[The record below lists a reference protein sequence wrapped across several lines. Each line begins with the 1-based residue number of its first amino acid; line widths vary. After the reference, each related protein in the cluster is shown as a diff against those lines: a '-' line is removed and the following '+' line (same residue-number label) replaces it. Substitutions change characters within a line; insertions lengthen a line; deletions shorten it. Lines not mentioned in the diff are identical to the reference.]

1 MGNNKPLLWT
11 AILTA
16 AGTGS
21 ALAQITGTPAAGDY
35 YFKDV
40 ATGKFLGAGNACG
53 TQASLT
59 DYGILFSVSVN
70 NGKYILDSTCKRDAN
85 NHFLK
90 EAGNNDVYV
99 DQGSSDFEII
109 EKSNGQY
116 VIKSNGKYLVTDGN
130 VVKNATNDE
139 AKASLWQ
146 IIPIANL
153 EDAIKDASFGKP
165 ADVSFLIKGNR
176 FFTYQGGLWKSTIDK
191 GTVDWYGEFTVA
203 NGVGEVYGSKFEIG
217 QTLTEM
223 PTGLYRLTVQGFDRY
238 NSGRGS
244 EEEPKLGDESTQ
256 VRAKLFAN
264 ENSIDMP
271 SVNREAELTN
281 AYKGS
286 VYSTPDNMSAANA
299 AFSNGLYKSDP
310 LYVYV
315 NNGTLSLGIKK
326 TELNGWC
333 CFDNFELA
341 YVGDIDMDAIHTELT
356 EKLAVVINQAGQ
368 YENDPTL
375 QKLALEAAKIQ
386 TDINEIGKKTAKGFE
401 LAANYLDDVKDNL
414 GQQIKEISTR
424 IVTANNNFKA
434 YEAAKGIYDDLV
446 EYRKA
451 KLIDL
456 WEGNEEGQKEISAAT
471 KEVTK
476 KLYENTCKLV
486 DDFLA
491 DATSAYET
499 GEAGS
504 VDYVA
509 METSIKAAIDK
520 ARGSIITGSTNEISY
535 ANVCAEITKAENK
548 YNTEAA
554 RLYNL
559 LAGAVDGEVYTDTYT
574 EALAEL
580 NKYSR
585 QIKDV
590 KTKNED
596 NYKNGNCDPDT
607 QKEYTDQL
615 TEVID
620 GLPTVYVKYLELV
633 GATTDPG
640 ENTLRGNYAAA
651 NADVKALTES
661 LSGIEFADETISSYY
676 NSTKQDIVSKISA
689 LQSNVDAANKAHTI
703 KGNAPFCDNYEED
716 KEVIVAAISDLSGK
730 VAKSNSEFNADKRSK
745 AEILTVQGKLDAAKK
760 AVAELASDDKQYD
773 AAAKFAATADA
784 IQNAINA
791 VTAARSAAY
800 KVDGTGTA
808 EDFLANINA
817 DVKGEDGKVTR
828 KGLTTIGGEISNY
841 ETDAQG
847 ALAAYNN
854 VANAL
859 AAYNLALNGKP
870 AVGEEGKE
878 GYEPAVPGLKQKV
891 VNTAVTINGELDG
904 KTYAK
909 AIEEIEARIKAVRDA
924 FDAANA
930 KLDAEHKAAI
940 TAIDVDKDIAAKIEE
955 YGKSYE
961 GDVEKWNKNNTAAA
975 KERLLKDATRR
986 VDNIVVPAPKEGE
999 EDVYNKGTYG
1009 KAYTELNT
1017 ELKAISDEKDA
1028 VKAQIESARASD
1040 DDAAAIALLSE
1051 VVTKIDAIQTKLTDH
1066 SAKATTAE
1074 SGYAAEKAKKAE
1086 FDKTIAKLNASCN
1099 GGSDGDN
1106 VNYNGI
1112 AKEAGSE
1119 SESRFTEEITSV
1131 NDLINDLQSEVAKSF
1146 GDETLCADSKNVAE
1160 EKDEAGNVTT
1170 EAKDGYNT
1178 RAANIAKAID
1188 NLITLAKAE
1197 AANDKAKSDFDKKVV
1212 DAKVDDAI
1220 KKAETDIKAVN
1231 GAENNP
1237 GVKHF
1242 LGELDGYDT
1251 AYNEIIDVAKNA
1263 HDDKRVTSDLLGAIK
1278 DDPKYTDTEY
1288 NMAASAESL
1297 ASDLSAVKSNIV
1309 GLAALAKANEDEHNA
1324 QTKAGKDAKEQWS
1337 ELFAEI
1343 TNSEVSTAHEAA
1355 IAKLNE
1361 ANDALETYNSNVE
1374 EKYAD
1379 GECSTNK
1386 AAIEAELTAITNK
1399 LTVLKNGWADDY
1411 KAAIAADNVQRKE
1424 SFDAVYTI
1432 LLGTYR
1438 EKTELV
1444 NKLSKLSYASG
1455 SNQTL
1460 AEITGENGIF
1470 SYIEQI
1476 RTLKT
1481 EAENSYKETE
1491 APELWDAEEQYKAK
1505 AGEFAEKITD
1515 LATRY
1520 SDEVN
1525 KVAMGTYN
1533 EKLNGEDGVQKAYEN
1548 AISNIQSTLHVDKE
1562 AATEALSDV
1571 YDIITAAQNQIKDGV
1586 NADFA
1591 YELDNTILPAF
1602 ATVDDRIAA
1611 DKETAAVSTW
1621 NSTIQTAT
1629 KLAESELAAI
1639 QDMGIDKIDEGET
1652 YSKPYAEFVEES
1664 ITAAAV
1670 VWAEVAEGEKYA
1682 NYATPYDLLS
1692 GFTGTY
1698 KSRDM
1703 TPGEEDEAKKKYETH
1718 TEKYWE
1724 AYDAEQKRIA
1734 NDTQYQNMITE
1745 VGKLQK
1751 AKDDAAEFLAS
1762 LMVMHDDELNSC
1774 LNVAQNYIK
1783 NANYWAE
1790 EYKTN
1795 PGTDMMYYNNCV
1807 RGATDYTN
1815 YIYVYEVWRYNKE
1828 DNNWRSE
1835 DADAIAKEKAAISL
1849 EIGNLYKDYDLAVAQ
1864 DVENTELDKYKAS
1877 IADFTKENKK
1887 IYDEYTVGI
1896 IIGYDEKTGTP
1907 IYKQKE
1913 KDGVKVN
1920 VTTTPEEARDAYVAL
1935 EKKIGEV
1942 KTALTEIGDAAHIDA
1957 TIASVNEAIDAL
1969 QTVVDDLNAQLADC
1983 HEPVVNKFQGNV
1995 DAIAASVEAA
2005 KADLQTAT
2013 DEKTILIY
2021 ADNIITTI
2029 NNVKSA
2035 NQKLSGEIKSLED
2048 KFDDNDTKY
2057 DELCGVLKAKTDR
2070 LKEVYDAAAD
2080 YEFVDS
2086 YTYKVYDSEK
2096 GEYVQHDFDDAREGR
2111 KAQIEGEIAKEQQK
2125 IDGKHDAIDENGEG
2139 GLQSDANVLTWS
2151 IDNRTN
2157 TMERELAYYN
2167 QQQTIADVN
2176 AKIASGMGKYN
2187 DIVTNQIEDRFYP
2200 IGVARELSLICE
2212 DLVTR
2217 SAALDGYA
2225 RNAKWGINCDLEG
2238 NDFVNEDGDVITKQF
2253 IEVYPDIMKAAAQLR
2268 EEAKQ
2273 YETDVWDKSCMKGD
2287 VDNNNDITVS
2297 DYNYVRNII
2306 IGELE
2311 YDPADPRFLAA
2322 DVTGDGKVN
2331 IADVVQMANKIMTG
2345 HFVLKTEAAK
2355 VRIAARFPEKVES
2368 NSLSVVAQG
2377 TGTKQFVNIAI
2388 NDVANFVGAQMDVTL
2403 PAGVSLVGAT
2413 AGAGQ
2418 EVVFGDVD
2426 GVTRLVVSNL
2436 NNEGFAGNDIV
2447 TLEVEVSSDYKSG
2460 VVEVSNAIF
2469 ADSRGALYVIGGGA
2483 ADGATGFTELTVS
2496 EKVMNKIYSVGGQ
2509 LMNSLKKGV
2518 NVIINSDG
2526 TSRKVNQK

>member
-40 ATGKFLGAGNACG
+40 ATGKFLGAGNARG

-434 YEAAKGIYDDLV
+434 YEAAKGTYDDLV

-476 KLYENTCKLV
+476 ELYENTCKLV

-491 DATSAYET
+491 DATSAYEA

-504 VDYVA
+504 VDYAA
-509 METSIKAAIDK
+509 METSIKAAIDT
-520 ARGSIITGSTNEISY
+520 ARESIITGSTNEISY

-590 KTKNED
+590 KTSNKADYDAKNCNSE
-596 NYKNGNCDPDT
+596 T
-607 QKEYTDQL
+607 QRKYTDEL
-615 TEVID
+615 EKVTA
-620 GLPTVYVKYLELV
+620 GLPSVYDKYLDI
-633 GATTDPG
+633 TS
-640 ENTLRGNYAAA
+640 TLRSNYAVA

-661 LSGIEFADETISSYY
+661 LNDIEFADETISSYY
-676 NSTKQDIVSKISA
+676 NATKQDIVSKISA

-730 VAKSNSEFNADKRSK
+730 VDKSNSEFNADKRSK

-760 AVAELASDDKQYD
+760 NVAELASDDKQYG

-828 KGLTTIGGEISNY
+828 KGLGTIGGEITNY
-841 ETDAQG
+841 ETDAQV
-847 ALAAYNN
+847 ALGAYNK

-859 AAYNLALNGKP
+859 AAYDLALNGKP

-878 GYEPAVPGLKQKV
+878 GYDPAVPGLKQKV

-924 FDAANA
+924 FDAAND

-940 TAIDVDKDIAAKIEE
+940 TAIDVDEDIAVKIKE
-955 YGKSYE
+955 YDGSYE
-961 GDVEKWNKNNTAAA
+961 DDVKTWNKNNTAAA

-986 VDNIVVPAPKEGE
+986 VDDIVVPAPE
-999 EDVYNKGTYG
+999 EDKDYVYYKGTYG
-1009 KAYTELNT
+1009 KAATELNT
-1017 ELKAISDEKDA
+1017 ELEAIRAEKAA
-1028 VKAQIESARASD
+1028 VEAQIESAKNSS

-1051 VVTKIDAIQTKLTDH
+1051 VVTKIDAIQNKLTDH
-1066 SAKATTAE
+1066 GKKATTAM

-1086 FDKTIAKLNASCN
+1086 FDKTIAKLNTSCN

-1106 VNYNGI
+1106 VNYKGI
-1112 AKEAGSE
+1112 AEEAGTE
-1119 SESRFTEEITSV
+1119 SGFRFEKEIDTVKDS
-1131 NDLINDLQSEVAKSF
+1131 IKALQSDVAKSF
-1146 GDETLCADSKNVAE
+1146 GDETLCADSENVAE

-1170 EAKDGYNT
+1170 EAKDGYYT
-1178 RAANIAKAID
+1178 RAKNFEKAIE
-1188 NLITLAKAE
+1188 NLINLARAE
-1197 AANDKAKSDFDKKVV
+1197 AANDKAKSDFYKKVA
-1212 DAKVDDAI
+1212 DAKVEDEDGAI
-1220 KKAETDIKAVN
+1220 AKAGTDIKAVN
-1231 GAENNP
+1231 GAEDNP
-1237 GVKHF
+1237 GVTHF
-1242 LGELDGYDT
+1242 LGKLDEYKTKYDKIKADADE
-1251 AYNEIIDVAKNA
+1251 AYE
-1263 HDDKRVTSDLLGAIK
+1263 KRVKSDLLGAIK
-1278 DDPKYTDTEY
+1278 DEAKYTDTEC
-1288 NMAASAESL
+1288 NMAASAETL
-1297 ASDLSAVKSNIV
+1297 ASDLSAVKSNIE
-1309 GLAALAKANEDEHNA
+1309 GLAALAKANEDEYKA
-1324 QTKAGKDAKEQWS
+1324 QTKAGKDAKDQWN

-1374 EKYAD
+1374 EKYAA

-1386 AAIEAELTAITNK
+1386 ATIEAELTDITNK
-1399 LTVLKNGWADDY
+1399 LTLLKNGWADDY

-1432 LLGTYR
+1432 LLGTYK

-1460 AEITGENGIF
+1460 ANITGENGIF

-1515 LATRY
+1515 LATQY

-1525 KVAMGTYN
+1525 KVAMSTYN
-1533 EKLNGEDGVQKAYEN
+1533 EKLNGEDGVQKAYKN
-1548 AISNIQSTLHVDKE
+1548 AISNIQTTLHVDKE

-1571 YDIITAAQNQIKDGV
+1571 YNIITAAQDQIKDGV

-1602 ATVDDRIAA
+1602 ATVDDMIAA

-1652 YSKPYAEFVEES
+1652 YSKPYAEFVGNS
-1664 ITAAAV
+1664 ITAAAEA
-1670 VWAEVAEGEKYA
+1670 WAEVAEGEKYA
-1682 NYATPYDLLS
+1682 NYATPYGLLCY
-1692 GFTGTY
+1692 FTYTY
-1698 KSRDM
+1698 TKRDM
-1703 TPGEEDEAKKKYETH
+1703 TPDEKNEAKKKYETH
-1718 TEKYWE
+1718 TEKYWA
-1724 AYDAEQKRIA
+1724 AYDAEQDRIA

-1762 LMVMHDDELNSC
+1762 LMVMHDDELNRC
-1774 LNVAQNYIK
+1774 LNDAQNYIDK
-1783 NANYWAE
+1783 ANYWAE
-1790 EYKTN
+1790 EYKKN
-1795 PGTDMMYYNNCV
+1795 PDTDMSYYNSCV
-1807 RGATDYTN
+1807 SLATGFTN
-1815 YIYVYEVWRYNKE
+1815 YIYVYEAWRYNKE
-1828 DNNWRSE
+1828 DDNLRLE

-1864 DVENTELDKYKAS
+1864 DVENTELDKYKDS
-1877 IADFTKENKK
+1877 IKEFTKENEK
-1887 IYDEYTVGI
+1887 IYNEYTVGI
-1896 IIGYDEKTGTP
+1896 IIGYDEKTGAP
-1907 IYKQKE
+1907 IYKQEE

-1935 EKKIGEV
+1935 EKKIGGV
-1942 KTALTEIGDAAHIDA
+1942 KTALTEIGDVAHIDA

-1969 QTVVDDLNAQLADC
+1969 QTVVDELNAQLADC
-1983 HEPVVNKFQGNV
+1983 HEPVVNKFQSNV

-2035 NQKLSGEIKSLED
+2035 NQKLSGEIKLLED
-2048 KFDDNDTKY
+2048 KFDANDAKY

-2086 YTYKVYDSEK
+2086 YTYEVYDSEK

-2111 KAQIEGEIAKEQQK
+2111 KAQIEGEIAAEQQK

-2167 QQQTIADVN
+2167 QQQTIADVK

-2225 RNAKWGINCDLEG
+2225 RNAKRGINCDLEG